1 MHQELRL
8 HGHIDDNIEYFVT
21 VAARDAGR
29 CHFYETREDGLRIF
43 APGNEIVLDRTG
55 LTHWGN
61 GGSFCEYM
69 YGVEQ
74 PVADVLKND
83 VANRLVLFGAAVQP
97 DGELRFSNETSGR
110 IPYDQIFLKV
120 MPSVTAFSFSLDRFM
135 EHSRPSRRISSVCS
149 GALLNVHRESEL
161 RMMRVS

>member
-29 CHFYETREDGLRIF
+29 CHFYECEAQRLRVF

-74 PVADVLKND
+74 PVADLLKKE
-83 VANRLVLFGAAVQP
+83 VANRLILFGPRFNPTASSTFPTKPPAAFPTIRYSAKGTRAATVSFFLP
-97 DGELRFSNETSGR
+97 DRYTE
-110 IPYDQIFLKV
+110 P
-120 MPSVTAFSFSLDRFM
+120 
-135 EHSRPSRRISSVCS
+135 
-149 GALLNVHRESEL
+149 
-161 RMMRVS
+161 